1 VLVVPVDRVP
11 STVLAGASCSPGDC
25 AVIRPSLDT
34 PASVVSEGAAALLD
48 EFRVPQ
54 TVPHAL
60 RRLAR
65 AYDLEPE
72 AIADDALPL
81 IQQLVDEGLL
91 IAEDL
96 EDRHAQAASGAAAR
110 LLGEVLERVG
120 PGGSGLTGA
129 QLDAPTASV
138 AAGAAGIAYMLV
150 RIARI
155 HGEPA
160 LVEHAGRW
168 LDQAEAEAR
177 RPRGFLNPGLG
188 LTADSLGQTSPY
200 HALSGIAAVRALM
213 AQALGDARSRQMA
226 IQRFVGASQPLAGDP
241 DLTLGRCGTVLVSAL
256 LLEALPMKD
265 DRDRSLLLDLG
276 DRALRSTW
284 QQVAEFAP
292 IQQGSPGLNLGIAHG
307 WAGVLYATLLWHLI
321 AACRLPE
328 GALERL
334 KQLAACAD
342 PVGRGARWKLTLD
355 APGARRGVPTPGWC
369 NGSAGFVHLWTL
381 AFRVLGEPEFLV
393 LAEQAA
399 WNAWQ
404 ERWASG
410 VLCCGLAGQAYAL
423 LSLYHCTGANDWLER
438 ARVLADLAAARLVA
452 ARSEPA
458 DLRPSDGISRWS
470 LYRGDVGVALLAADL
485 EHPDQARMPFFEPES
500 QR

>member
-1 VLVVPVDRVP
+1 MVPVERVP
-11 STVLAGASCSPGDC
+11 STVLAGASYSPGDC

-34 PASVVSEGAAALLD
+34 PASVVSQGAAALLD

-54 TVPHAL
+54 TVRDAL

-91 IAEDL
+91 IAEDV
-96 EDRHAQAASGAAAR
+96 EDCYAQASNGAAAR
-110 LLGEVLERVG
+110 LLGEVLEQVG
-120 PGGSGLTGA
+120 PGGGGLSSA
-129 QLDAPTASV
+129 QLEPPTASV
-138 AAGAAGIAYMLV
+138 AAGAAGIAYMLWRV
-150 RIARI
+150 ATIQA
-155 HGEPA
+155 EPA

-168 LDQAEAEAR
+168 LEQAEVEAR

-188 LTADSLGQTSPY
+188 LTADRLGQTSPY
-200 HALSGIAAVRALM
+200 HGPSGIFAVRALI
-213 AQALGDARSRQMA
+213 AQARGDARLRQLP
-226 IQRFVGASQPLAGDP
+226 IQRFVAACQPLADDP
-241 DLTLGRCGTVLVSAL
+241 DLMLGGCGSVLISAL
-256 LLEALPMKD
+256 LLEALPTED
-265 DRDRSLLLDLG
+265 DHARGLLLDLG
-276 DRALRSTW
+276 QRALRSTW

-292 IQQGSPGLNLGIAHG
+292 MQRGSPVLNLGIAHG
-307 WAGVLYATLLWHLI
+307 WAGVLYATLLWNLI
-321 AACRLPE
+321 AAGPLPE
-328 GALERL
+328 QAYVRL
-334 KQLAACAD
+334 KQLATCAD

-423 LSLYHCTGANDWLER
+423 LNLYHSTGANEWLQR
-438 ARVLADLAAARLVA
+438 AQVLADLAATRLVA
-452 ARSEPA
+452 ARGEPS
-458 DLRPSDGISRWS
+458 DMRPSDGISRWS

-485 EHPDQARMPFFEPES
+485 EQPDQARMPFFEPEPHW
-500 QR
+500 